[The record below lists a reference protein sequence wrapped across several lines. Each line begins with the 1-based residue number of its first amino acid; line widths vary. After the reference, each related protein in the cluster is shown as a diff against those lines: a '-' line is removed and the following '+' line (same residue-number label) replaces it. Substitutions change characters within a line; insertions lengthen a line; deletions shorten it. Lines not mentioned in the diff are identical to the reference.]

1 MAHRSSN
8 KLSRWKGEGTE
19 LGKQRRRVI
28 GALVMEG
35 KGEDRI
41 NHGLVS
47 ANLRL
52 VLLPMAA
59 ELSYGVTK

>member
-1 MAHRSSN
+1 MIA
-8 KLSRWKGEGTE
+8 
-19 LGKQRRRVI
+19 
-28 GALVMEG
+28 ALVREG

-59 ELSYGVTK
+59 ELSCEVTK